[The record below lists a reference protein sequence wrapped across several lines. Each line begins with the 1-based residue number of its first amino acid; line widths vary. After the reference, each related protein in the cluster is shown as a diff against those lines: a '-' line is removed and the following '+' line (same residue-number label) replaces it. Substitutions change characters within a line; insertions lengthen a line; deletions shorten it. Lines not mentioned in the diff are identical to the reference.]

1 MNATWIHHTIL
12 HFPIALLTTAAL
24 AHVLA
29 LVHRWHGWRITGGVA
44 LLLGTAAT
52 IVAVISG
59 VLAQE
64 RALAGGIPAA
74 VINLHL
80 TAAIIT
86 LSVAVVTMVA
96 WIAFATRRQLS
107 VTGPAAL
114 IAALTVVT
122 AGAVSVTGHLGGSML
137 HPGIAPLP
145 EVRDLASVSSPAQ
158 AENVDPE
165 AAVAEAPTTEV
176 DVEAGAAIYA
186 EACASCHGDDGEGIA
201 AMGAPAVFGEEA
213 LPVDPPPDADRER
226 SFDTG
231 EDVLAYVRETMPLD
245 DPGAL
250 SDGDYREAVRYILHR
265 HGLEVPPEL
274 SDDAAREIAI
284 PAR

>member
-44 LLLGTAAT
+44 LLLGTAAA

-80 TAAIIT
+80 TAAIIASS
-86 LSVAVVTMVA
+86 LAVATVVV
-96 WIAFATRRQLS
+96 WIAFAARRRLS

-114 IAALTVVT
+114 VAALTVVA
-122 AGAVSVTGHLGGSML
+122 AGAVAVAGHFGGSML

-145 EVRDLASVSSPAQ
+145 EVRELAGVASPAQ
-158 AENVDPE
+158 AARADTGAELAEPEIDVD
-165 AAVAEAPTTEV
+165 
-176 DVEAGAAIYA
+176 AGAAIYA
-186 EACASCHGDDGEGIA
+186 DACASCHGAEGEGIP
-201 AMGAPAVFGEEA
+201 AMGAPAVFGDEA
-213 LPVDPPPDADRER
+213 LPVAPPPDADRER
-226 SFDTG
+226 AFETG
-231 EDVLAYVRETMPLD
+231 ADVLAYVRETMPLD

-250 SDGDYREAVRYILHR
+250 SDDDYREAVRYILHR

-274 SDDAAREIAI
+274 TDEAAREIAI
-284 PAR
+284 PSR